1 MRPRVLLVGGAAL
14 CGAALGWA
22 LMSEDGWP
30 KTQRLE
36 EERAALEAK
45 AARLRSEITTLADEA
60 RVLQDTGGD
69 NPVLE
74 QVVRTELGYVR
85 KDEVILLMEDE
96 IPPEGDP

>member
-1 MRPRVLLVGGAAL
+1 MRPRVLLLGGAAL

-45 AARLRSEITTLADEA
+45 AARFRAEITTLAGEA
-60 RVLQDTGGD
+60 SALQDTGGE

-85 KDEVILLMEDE
+85 QDEVILLMGDE
-96 IPPEGDP
+96 VPPEGHP